1 MSSLLEQ
8 AIVDATALKEAA
20 LKNAEAAVLE
30 KYAPEIKQAVEAL
43 LEQDLDDPMAAL
55 EADPAMAGEPAEP
68 IDADVDAQLAATEGE
83 DMCPCP
89 DEDEPDKIVVDFDE
103 LSNMAGPEDPAMDDA
118 SPALDA
124 SLQEDS
130 EIELSDDLL
139 EAIISELS
147 SDEDEPVQVMKE
159 EDDEK
164 DLEEKKKGKYDDDDD
179 VAARTPPRDKENKA
193 DFLPKDVR
201 DKINADAKN
210 EELDLDEDALTAM
223 VEKLVVDMAQR
234 KTGHLGVSE
243 DTAKYE
249 LELELAHQQSTDFKE
264 ENEALKKAVEELQ
277 EKLSNYDFTINE
289 MKRKLNETNLTNAR
303 LLYANRI
310 LNSTS
315 LNERQKNKLVEAISS
330 AGSVKEAKV
339 IYETLKNTVGSAPDR
354 RGPQSLREAVTRSSS
369 IMSVRENRRNTA
381 DPAAERM
388 QILAGIK
395 K

>member
-8 AIVDATALKEAA
+8 AIIDATALKEAA

-43 LEQDLDDPMAAL
+43 LEQEEDPFAMAAAGPDAAAP
-55 EADPAMAGEPAEP
+55 EA
-68 IDADVDAQLAATEGE
+68 VDAGVDAPLAATEGE

-89 DEDEPDKIVVDFDE
+89 DEDDEETITVNFDE
-103 LSNMAGPEDPAMDDA
+103 LTKMAGPEDPAVDDA
-118 SPALDA
+118 TPAAAALA
-124 SLQEDS
+124 EDT
-130 EIELSDDLL
+130 EVDISDELL
-139 EAIISELS
+139 EAVLAELTGTVN
-147 SDEDEPVQVMKE
+147 EAKE
-159 EDDEK
+159 EE
-164 DLEEKKKGKYDDDDD
+164 DLEEKKFPDLTGDGKVTQADILKGRGVDLDDEEG
-179 VAARTPPRDKENKA
+179 DKE
-193 DFLPKDVR
+193 DD
-201 DKINADAKN
+201 DAKN
-210 EELDLDEDALTAM
+210 EELDLDEDALTAV

-234 KTGHLGVSE
+234 KTGWLGVAE
-243 DTAKYE
+243 DTAKHE
-249 LELELAHQQSTDFKE
+249 LELELARQQSTDFKE

-289 MKRKLNETNLTNAR
+289 MKRKLDETNLTNAR

-315 LNERQKNKLVEAISS
+315 LNERQKNKLVEAIST

>member
-30 KYAPEIKQAVEAL
+30 KYAPEIKKAVESL
-43 LEQDLDDPMAAL
+43 LEQEEDPF
-55 EADPAMAGEPAEP
+55 AMAGGAPEGPV
-68 IDADVDAQLAATEGE
+68 DADVDAPLAATEGE
-83 DMCPCP
+83 NMCGCP
-89 DEDEPDKIVVDFDE
+89 DEEESTVVTVNFDKLLNAMEDDPNAEPEEDQDD
-103 LSNMAGPEDPAMDDA
+103 LAMA
-118 SPALDA
+118 ALE
-124 SLQEDS
+124 EDS
-130 EIELSDDLL
+130 EVELSDDLL
-139 EAIISELS
+139 EAILSELS
-147 SDEDEPVQVMKE
+147 SHDDEDEPAQVMKE

-164 DLEEKKKGKYDDDDD
+164 AEEDDEEEDDDEDKGKFKVVDG
-179 VAARTPPRDKENKA
+179 PGKG
-193 DFLPKDVR
+193 KDNFSITHDGKMVR
-201 DKINADAKN
+201 NPME

-249 LELELAHQQSTDFKE
+249 LELELARQQSTDFKE

-277 EKLSNYDFTINE
+277 EKLSKYDFTINE
-289 MKRKLNETNLTNAR
+289 MKQKLHETNLTNAR

-315 LNERQKNKLVEAISS
+315 LNERQKNKLVEAISN

-339 IYETLKNTVGSAPDR
+339 IYETLRNTVGSAPDR

-369 IMSVRENRRNTA
+369 IMSVRENRTKTA

>member
-8 AIVDATALKEAA
+8 AIIDATALKEAA

-43 LEQDLDDPMAAL
+43 LEQEEDPFAMAAAGPDAAAP
-55 EADPAMAGEPAEP
+55 EA
-68 IDADVDAQLAATEGE
+68 VDAGVDAPLAATEGE

-89 DEDEPDKIVVDFDE
+89 DEDDEETITVNFDE
-103 LSNMAGPEDPAMDDA
+103 LTKMAGAEDPAVDDA
-118 SPALDA
+118 TPAAAALA
-124 SLQEDS
+124 EDT
-130 EIELSDDLL
+130 EVDISDELL
-139 EAIISELS
+139 EAVLAELTGTVN
-147 SDEDEPVQVMKE
+147 EAEE
-159 EDDEK
+159 EDDEEAK
-164 DLEEKKKGKYDDDDD
+164 DDDDD
-179 VAARTPPRDKENKA
+179 EDKGKFKVVNGPGKG
-193 DFLPKDVR
+193 KDNFSITHDGKMV
-201 DKINADAKN
+201 KN
-210 EELDLDEDALTAM
+210 PMEEELDLDEDALTAV

-234 KTGHLGVSE
+234 KTGWLGVAE
-243 DTAKYE
+243 DTAKHE
-249 LELELAHQQSTDFKE
+249 LELELARQQSTDFKE

-289 MKRKLNETNLTNAR
+289 MKRKLDETNLTNAR

-315 LNERQKNKLVEAISS
+315 LNERQKNKLVEAISA

-339 IYETLKNTVGSAPDR
+339 IYETLKNTVGTAPDR

>member
-1 MSSLLEQ
+1 
-8 AIVDATALKEAA
+8 
-20 LKNAEAAVLE
+20 
-30 KYAPEIKQAVEAL
+30 
-43 LEQDLDDPMAAL
+43 MAAL
-55 EADPAMAGEPAEP
+55 E
-68 IDADVDAQLAATEGE
+68 
-83 DMCPCP
+83 
-89 DEDEPDKIVVDFDE
+89 
-103 LSNMAGPEDPAMDDA
+103 
-118 SPALDA
+118 
-124 SLQEDS
+124 EDS
-130 EIELSDDLL
+130 EVELSDDLL
-139 EAIISELS
+139 EAILSELS
-147 SDEDEPVQVMKE
+147 SHDDEDEPAQVMKE
-159 EDDEK
+159 EDDEE
-164 DLEEKKKGKYDDDDD
+164 DLEEKKFPDLTGDGKVTQADILKGRGVDLD
-179 VAARTPPRDKENKA
+179 DKE
-193 DFLPKDVR
+193 DD
-201 DKINADAKN
+201 DAKN

-249 LELELAHQQSTDFKE
+249 LELELARQQSTDFKE

-277 EKLSNYDFTINE
+277 EKLSKYDFTINE
-289 MKRKLNETNLTNAR
+289 MKQKLHETNLTNAR

-315 LNERQKNKLVEAISS
+315 LNERQKNKLVEAISN

-339 IYETLKNTVGSAPDR
+339 IYETLRNTVGSAPDR

-369 IMSVRENRRNTA
+369 IMSVRENRTKTA

>member
-8 AIVDATALKEAA
+8 AIIDATALKEAA

-55 EADPAMAGEPAEP
+55 EADPAAAAPEAV
-68 IDADVDAQLAATEGE
+68 DADVDAPLAATEGE

-89 DEDEPDKIVVDFDE
+89 DEDEQETITVNFDE
-103 LSNMAGPEDPAMDDA
+103 LTKMAGPEDPAVDDA
-118 SPALDA
+118 TPAAAALAEETEVD
-124 SLQEDS
+124 
-130 EIELSDDLL
+130 ISDELL
-139 EAIISELS
+139 EAVLAELTGTVN
-147 SDEDEPVQVMKE
+147 EAE
-159 EDDEK
+159 EEE
-164 DLEEKKKGKYDDDDD
+164 DLEEAKGEKGDADPLDGER
-179 VAARTPPRDKENKA
+179 AKFDKDHDGVPDGA
-193 DFLPKDVR
+193 
-201 DKINADAKN
+201 
-210 EELDLDEDALTAM
+210 DEDADDPEVQEGLELEEDALAAV

-234 KTGHLGVSE
+234 KTGFLGVSE

-249 LELELAHQQSTDFKE
+249 LELELARQQSTDFKE

-289 MKRKLNETNLTNAR
+289 MKRKLDETNLTNAR

-315 LNERQKNKLVEAISS
+315 LNERQKNKLVEAISA

-339 IYETLKNTVGSAPDR
+339 IYETLRNTVGTAPDR

>member
-1 MSSLLEQ
+1 
-8 AIVDATALKEAA
+8 
-20 LKNAEAAVLE
+20 
-30 KYAPEIKQAVEAL
+30 
-43 LEQDLDDPMAAL
+43 
-55 EADPAMAGEPAEP
+55 
-68 IDADVDAQLAATEGE
+68 
-83 DMCPCP
+83 MCPCP

-159 EDDEK
+159 EDDEEG
-164 DLEEKKKGKYDDDDD
+164 DDDDDD

-210 EELDLDEDALTAM
+210 EELDLDEDALTAV

-249 LELELAHQQSTDFKE
+249 LELELARQQSTDFKE

>member
-1 MSSLLEQ
+1 MCGCPDEEESTVVTVNFDKLLNAME
-8 AIVDATALKEAA
+8 DDP
-20 LKNAEAAVLE
+20 NAE
-30 KYAPEIKQAVEAL
+30 PEED
-43 LEQDLDDPMAAL
+43 QDDLAMAAL
-55 EADPAMAGEPAEP
+55 E
-68 IDADVDAQLAATEGE
+68 
-83 DMCPCP
+83 
-89 DEDEPDKIVVDFDE
+89 
-103 LSNMAGPEDPAMDDA
+103 
-118 SPALDA
+118 
-124 SLQEDS
+124 EDS
-130 EIELSDDLL
+130 EVELSDDLL
-139 EAIISELS
+139 EAILSELS
-147 SDEDEPVQVMKE
+147 SHDDEDESAQVMKE

-164 DLEEKKKGKYDDDDD
+164 AEEDDDAADDDDD
-179 VAARTPPRDKENKA
+179 EDKGKFKVV
-193 DFLPKDVR
+193 DGPGKGKDNFSITHDGKMV
-201 DKINADAKN
+201 KN
-210 EELDLDEDALTAM
+210 PMEEELDLDEDALTAM

-249 LELELAHQQSTDFKE
+249 LELELARQQSTDFKE

-277 EKLSNYDFTINE
+277 EKLSKYDFTINE
-289 MKRKLNETNLTNAR
+289 MKQKLHETNLTNAR

-315 LNERQKNKLVEAISS
+315 LNERQKNKLVEAISN

-339 IYETLKNTVGSAPDR
+339 IYETLRNTVGSAPDR

-369 IMSVRENRRNTA
+369 IMSVRENRTKTA

>member
-1 MSSLLEQ
+1 
-8 AIVDATALKEAA
+8 
-20 LKNAEAAVLE
+20 
-30 KYAPEIKQAVEAL
+30 
-43 LEQDLDDPMAAL
+43 
-55 EADPAMAGEPAEP
+55 
-68 IDADVDAQLAATEGE
+68 
-83 DMCPCP
+83 
-89 DEDEPDKIVVDFDE
+89 
-103 LSNMAGPEDPAMDDA
+103 
-118 SPALDA
+118 
-124 SLQEDS
+124 
-130 EIELSDDLL
+130 
-139 EAIISELS
+139 
-147 SDEDEPVQVMKE
+147 MKE
-159 EDDEK
+159 EDDEE
-164 DLEEKKKGKYDDDDD
+164 DLEEKKFPDLTGDGKVTQADILKGRGVDLDDEEG
-179 VAARTPPRDKENKA
+179 DKE
-193 DFLPKDVR
+193 DD
-201 DKINADAKN
+201 DAKN

-249 LELELAHQQSTDFKE
+249 LELELARQQSTDFKE

-277 EKLSNYDFTINE
+277 EKLSKYDFTINE
-289 MKRKLNETNLTNAR
+289 MKQKLHETNLTNAR

-315 LNERQKNKLVEAISS
+315 LNERQKNKLVEAISN

-339 IYETLKNTVGSAPDR
+339 IYETLRNTVGSAPDR

-369 IMSVRENRRNTA
+369 IMSVRENRTKTA

>member
-30 KYAPEIKQAVEAL
+30 KYAPEIKKAVESL
-43 LEQDLDDPMAAL
+43 LEQEEDPF
-55 EADPAMAGEPAEP
+55 AMAGGAPEGPV
-68 IDADVDAQLAATEGE
+68 DADVDAPLAATEGE
-83 DMCPCP
+83 NMCGCP
-89 DEDEPDKIVVDFDE
+89 DEEESTVVTVNFDKLLNAMEDDPNAEPEEDQDD
-103 LSNMAGPEDPAMDDA
+103 LAMA
-118 SPALDA
+118 ALE
-124 SLQEDS
+124 EDS
-130 EIELSDDLL
+130 EVELSDDLL
-139 EAIISELS
+139 EAILSELS
-147 SDEDEPVQVMKE
+147 SHDDEDESAQVMKE

-164 DLEEKKKGKYDDDDD
+164 AEEDDEKAEEGDDDN
-179 VAARTPPRDKENKA
+179 VAARTPPRDKKNKT

-249 LELELAHQQSTDFKE
+249 LELELARQQSTDFKE

-277 EKLSNYDFTINE
+277 EKLSKYDFTINE
-289 MKRKLNETNLTNAR
+289 MKQKLHETNLTNAR

-315 LNERQKNKLVEAISS
+315 LNERQKNKLVEAISN

-339 IYETLKNTVGSAPDR
+339 IYETLRNTVGSAPDR

-369 IMSVRENRRNTA
+369 IMSVRENRTKTA

>member
-1 MSSLLEQ
+1 MCGCPDEEESTVVTVNFDKLLNAME
-8 AIVDATALKEAA
+8 DDP
-20 LKNAEAAVLE
+20 NAE
-30 KYAPEIKQAVEAL
+30 PEED
-43 LEQDLDDPMAAL
+43 QDDLAMAAL
-55 EADPAMAGEPAEP
+55 E
-68 IDADVDAQLAATEGE
+68 
-83 DMCPCP
+83 
-89 DEDEPDKIVVDFDE
+89 
-103 LSNMAGPEDPAMDDA
+103 
-118 SPALDA
+118 
-124 SLQEDS
+124 EDS
-130 EIELSDDLL
+130 EVELSDDLL
-139 EAIISELS
+139 EAILSELS
-147 SDEDEPVQVMKE
+147 SHDDEDEPAQVMKE
-159 EDDEK
+159 EDDEE
-164 DLEEKKKGKYDDDDD
+164 DLEEKKFPDLTGDGKVTQADILKGRGVDLD
-179 VAARTPPRDKENKA
+179 DKE
-193 DFLPKDVR
+193 DD
-201 DKINADAKN
+201 DAKN

-249 LELELAHQQSTDFKE
+249 LELELARQQSTDFKE

-277 EKLSNYDFTINE
+277 EKLSKYDFTINE
-289 MKRKLNETNLTNAR
+289 MKQKLHETNLTNAR

-315 LNERQKNKLVEAISS
+315 LNERQKNKLVEAISN

-339 IYETLKNTVGSAPDR
+339 IYETLRNTVGSAPDR

-369 IMSVRENRRNTA
+369 IMSVRENRTKTA

>member
-159 EDDEK
+159 EDDEEG
-164 DLEEKKKGKYDDDDD
+164 DDDDDD

-249 LELELAHQQSTDFKE
+249 LELELARQQSTDFKE

>member
-30 KYAPEIKQAVEAL
+30 KYAPEIKKAVESL
-43 LEQDLDDPMAAL
+43 LEQEEDPFAMANAM
-55 EADPAMAGEPAEP
+55 DPAAEQAPVDAG
-68 IDADVDAQLAATEGE
+68 IDAPLAATEGE
-83 DMCPCP
+83 GMCPCP
-89 DEDEPDKIVVDFDE
+89 DEEESVVTVVDFDK
-103 LSNMAGPEDPAMDDA
+103 LMADQDKDPGARPEEDQEDLAMA
-118 SPALDA
+118 A
-124 SLQEDS
+124 LQEDS

-159 EDDEK
+159 EDDEE
-164 DLEEKKKGKYDDDDD
+164 DDEEGDDDDDD

-210 EELDLDEDALTAM
+210 EELDLDEDALTAV

>member
-8 AIVDATALKEAA
+8 AIIDATALKEAA

-43 LEQDLDDPMAAL
+43 LEQEEDPFAMAA
-55 EADPAMAGEPAEP
+55 AGP
-68 IDADVDAQLAATEGE
+68 DAAAPETVDAGVDAPLAATEGE

-89 DEDEPDKIVVDFDE
+89 DEDDEETITVNFDE
-103 LSNMAGPEDPAMDDA
+103 LTKMAGPEDPAVDDA
-118 SPALDA
+118 TPAAAALA
-124 SLQEDS
+124 EDT
-130 EIELSDDLL
+130 EVDISDELL
-139 EAIISELS
+139 EAVLAELTGTVN
-147 SDEDEPVQVMKE
+147 EAE
-159 EDDEK
+159 EEE
-164 DLEEKKKGKYDDDDD
+164 DLEEAKGEKGDADPLDGERAKFDKDHDGVPDGADKDADDPE
-179 VAARTPPRDKENKA
+179 VQEG
-193 DFLPKDVR
+193 
-201 DKINADAKN
+201 
-210 EELDLDEDALTAM
+210 LDEDALTAV

-234 KTGHLGVSE
+234 KTGWLGVAE

-249 LELELAHQQSTDFKE
+249 LELELARQQSTDFKE

-289 MKRKLNETNLTNAR
+289 MKRKLDETNLTNAR

-315 LNERQKNKLVEAISS
+315 LNERQKNKLVEAIST

>member
-30 KYAPEIKQAVEAL
+30 KYAPEIKKAVESL
-43 LEQDLDDPMAAL
+43 LEQEEDPF
-55 EADPAMAGEPAEP
+55 AMAGGAPEGPV
-68 IDADVDAQLAATEGE
+68 DADVDAPLAATEGE
-83 DMCPCP
+83 NMCGCP
-89 DEDEPDKIVVDFDE
+89 DEEESTVVTVNFDKLLNAMEDDPNAEPEEDQDD
-103 LSNMAGPEDPAMDDA
+103 LAMA
-118 SPALDA
+118 ALE
-124 SLQEDS
+124 EDS
-130 EIELSDDLL
+130 EVELSDDLL
-139 EAIISELS
+139 EAILSELS
-147 SDEDEPVQVMKE
+147 SHDDEDEPAQVMKE
-159 EDDEK
+159 EDDEE
-164 DLEEKKKGKYDDDDD
+164 DLEEKKFPDLTGDGKVTQADILKGRGVDLD
-179 VAARTPPRDKENKA
+179 DKE
-193 DFLPKDVR
+193 DD
-201 DKINADAKN
+201 DAKN

-249 LELELAHQQSTDFKE
+249 LELELARQQSTDFKE

-277 EKLSNYDFTINE
+277 EKLSKYDFTINE
-289 MKRKLNETNLTNAR
+289 MKQKLHETNLTNAR

-315 LNERQKNKLVEAISS
+315 LNERQKNKLVEAISN

-339 IYETLKNTVGSAPDR
+339 IYETLRNTVGSAPDR

-369 IMSVRENRRNTA
+369 IMSVRENRTKTA

>member
-20 LKNAEAAVLE
+20 LKNAEQQVLD
-30 KYAPEIKQAVEAL
+30 KYAPEIKKAVESL
-43 LEQDLDDPMAAL
+43 LEQEEDPFAMAAAGAPDMG
-55 EADPAMAGEPAEP
+55 ADMVDSG
-68 IDADVDAQLAATEGE
+68 VDAPLGATEGE
-83 DMCPCP
+83 KMCGCP
-89 DEDEPDKIVVDFDE
+89 DEGESEQVTVDFE
-103 LSNMAGPEDPAMDDA
+103 SLLSAMEGEPNAEPEEDQEDLAMAA
-118 SPALDA
+118 
-124 SLQEDS
+124 LQEDS

-147 SDEDEPVQVMKE
+147 SDEDEAHLGGPDEPQVMKE
-159 EDDEK
+159 EDDEEDADDENIAVEDGPGEGEDNFSITK
-164 DLEEKKKGKYDDDDD
+164 DGKM
-179 VAARTPPRDKENKA
+179 V
-193 DFLPKDVR
+193 
-201 DKINADAKN
+201 KN
-210 EELDLDEDALTAM
+210 PMEEELNLDEDALTAM

-234 KTGHLGVSE
+234 KTGWLGVSE
-243 DTAKYE
+243 DTATHE
-249 LELELAHQQSTDFKE
+249 VELELARRQGTEFQE

-277 EKLSNYDFTINE
+277 EKLSKYDFTINE
-289 MKRKLNETNLTNAR
+289 MKQKLDETNLTNAR

-310 LNSTS
+310 LSSNS
-315 LNERQKNKLVEAISS
+315 LNERQKNKHVEAISN

-339 IYETLKNTVGSAPDR
+339 IYETLKNTVGSTPDR

-369 IMSVRENRRNTA
+369 IMSVRENRTKTA

>member
-8 AIVDATALKEAA
+8 AIIDATALKEAA

-43 LEQDLDDPMAAL
+43 LEQEEDPFAMAAAGPDAAAP
-55 EADPAMAGEPAEP
+55 EA
-68 IDADVDAQLAATEGE
+68 VDAGVDAPLAATEGE

-89 DEDEPDKIVVDFDE
+89 DEDDEETITVNFDE
-103 LSNMAGPEDPAMDDA
+103 LTKMAGAEDPAVDDA
-118 SPALDA
+118 TPAAAALA
-124 SLQEDS
+124 EDT
-130 EIELSDDLL
+130 EVDISDELL
-139 EAIISELS
+139 EAVLAELTGTVN
-147 SDEDEPVQVMKE
+147 EAEKE
-159 EDDEK
+159 E
-164 DLEEKKKGKYDDDDD
+164 DLEEKKFPDLTGDGKVTQADILKGRGVDLDDEEG
-179 VAARTPPRDKENKA
+179 DKE
-193 DFLPKDVR
+193 DD
-201 DKINADAKN
+201 DAKN
-210 EELDLDEDALTAM
+210 EELDLDEDALTAV

-234 KTGHLGVSE
+234 KTGWLGVAE
-243 DTAKYE
+243 DTAKHE
-249 LELELAHQQSTDFKE
+249 LELELARQQSTDFKE

-289 MKRKLNETNLTNAR
+289 MKRKLDETNLTNAR

-315 LNERQKNKLVEAISS
+315 LNERQKNKLVEAIST

-339 IYETLKNTVGSAPDR
+339 IYETLKNTVGAAPDR

>member
-8 AIVDATALKEAA
+8 AIIDATALKEAA

-55 EADPAMAGEPAEP
+55 EADPAAAAPEA
-68 IDADVDAQLAATEGE
+68 IDADVDAPLAATEGE

-89 DEDEPDKIVVDFDE
+89 DEDEQETITVNFDE
-103 LSNMAGPEDPAMDDA
+103 LTKMAGPEDPAVDDA
-118 SPALDA
+118 TPAAAALA
-124 SLQEDS
+124 EDT
-130 EIELSDDLL
+130 EVDISDELL
-139 EAIISELS
+139 EAVLSELAGTVN
-147 SDEDEPVQVMKE
+147 EAE
-159 EDDEK
+159 EEE
-164 DLEEKKKGKYDDDDD
+164 DLEEAKGEKGDADPLDGKRAEFDKDHDGVPDGGDKDKDDPD
-179 VAARTPPRDKENKA
+179 VQEG
-193 DFLPKDVR
+193 
-201 DKINADAKN
+201 
-210 EELDLDEDALTAM
+210 LDEDALTAV

-234 KTGHLGVSE
+234 KTGWLGVAE
-243 DTAKYE
+243 DTAKHE
-249 LELELAHQQSTDFKE
+249 LELELARQQSTDFQE
-264 ENEALKKAVEELQ
+264 ENEALKKAVEDLQ

-289 MKRKLNETNLTNAR
+289 MKRKLDETNLTNAR
-303 LLYANRI
+303 LLYANRV

-315 LNERQKNKLVEAISS
+315 LNERQKNKLVEAISA

-339 IYETLKNTVGSAPDR
+339 IYETLKNTVGTAPDR

-369 IMSVRENRRNTA
+369 IMSVRENRRKTA

>member
-30 KYAPEIKQAVEAL
+30 KYAPEIKKAVESL
-43 LEQDLDDPMAAL
+43 LEQEEDPF
-55 EADPAMAGEPAEP
+55 AMAGGAPEGPV
-68 IDADVDAQLAATEGE
+68 DADVDAPLAATEGE
-83 DMCPCP
+83 NMCGCP
-89 DEDEPDKIVVDFDE
+89 DEEESTVVTVNFDKLLNAMEDDPNAEPEEDQDD
-103 LSNMAGPEDPAMDDA
+103 LAMA
-118 SPALDA
+118 ALE
-124 SLQEDS
+124 EDS
-130 EIELSDDLL
+130 EVELSDDLL
-139 EAIISELS
+139 EAILSELS
-147 SDEDEPVQVMKE
+147 SHDDEDESAQVMKE

-164 DLEEKKKGKYDDDDD
+164 AEEDDDAADDDDD
-179 VAARTPPRDKENKA
+179 EDKGKFKVV
-193 DFLPKDVR
+193 DGPGKGKDNFSITHDGKMV
-201 DKINADAKN
+201 KN
-210 EELDLDEDALTAM
+210 PMEEELDLDEDALTAM

-249 LELELAHQQSTDFKE
+249 LELELARQQSTDFKE

-277 EKLSNYDFTINE
+277 EKLSKYDFTINE
-289 MKRKLNETNLTNAR
+289 MKQKLHETNLTNAR

-315 LNERQKNKLVEAISS
+315 LNERQKNKLVEAISN

-339 IYETLKNTVGSAPDR
+339 IYETLRNTVGSAPDR

-369 IMSVRENRRNTA
+369 IMSVRENRTKTA